1 MTISDDEH
9 GNNNVPSIY
18 WGVWQRTLLAKSDC
32 LDISSKVYWL
42 QTSGWHGDIRT
53 PPNRPDFAGITS
65 LADCSGEQLSWL
77 AKQQGFIG
85 ITAVTGNQCEWKR
98 VIDFQPLSGKRDIG
112 RMLFEYPDK
121 LLEYGIEDVYS
132 EIWERVA
139 DDKSER
145 CYALQL
151 LNQGKPAEPA
161 SYLLVSGNHFIY
173 SRNRPARLPQQPFK
187 SSDQL
192 QHNPKD
198 VMVQLLDFEIS
209 FGPIQGAGDPWQIT
223 LSTLPWREGQALYEK
238 EPVFTPVNGICQDSC
253 GNTWRVLC
261 WSKNIQINAN

>member
-32 LDISSKVYWL
+32 LDTCSKVYWL
-42 QTSGWHGDIRT
+42 QTSSWHADIRT
-53 PPNRPDFAGITS
+53 PANRPDFIGVMT

-77 AKQQGFIG
+77 AKQQGFVG
-85 ITAVTGNQCEWKR
+85 ITTVTGNQCEWKH
-98 VIDFQPLSGKRDIG
+98 VIDFQPPSGKRDIG
-112 RMLFEYPDK
+112 GMLFEYPDK

-132 EIWERVA
+132 EIWERVT
-139 DDKSER
+139 DDNSER

-151 LNQGKPAEPA
+151 LDQGEPAEPA
-161 SYLLVSGNHFIY
+161 SYLVVSGNHFIY
-173 SRNRPARLPQQPFK
+173 SRNRPARLAQQPLK

-192 QHNPKD
+192 QHYPQD
-198 VMVQLLDFEIS
+198 VLVQLLDFDIS
-209 FGPIQGAGDPWQIT
+209 FGLIQGTGDPWQIT
-223 LSTLPWREGQALYEK
+223 LSTLPWCEGQSLFEK
-238 EPVFTPVNGICQDSC
+238 EPVFTTVDGICQDSGS

-261 WSKNIQINAN
+261 RNPE